1 MTTDPA
7 SGGDSL
13 RPDGPAPQQPQQAPQ
28 QPQAPQPPQYGQA
41 QPHSPQASP
50 GYPQSQPSAQPYG
63 SGAPN
68 GYPQAPH
75 GQQHSAPQY
84 GQAPN
89 GQHNSGPQYGQAQPQ
104 QGTGP
109 APHGQAPN
117 GSASKNEYFDFT
129 GYRFRMPTAWPG
141 SIGDAIP
148 SFRSGISG
156 IFQTSHM
163 PMDARIGYWVW
174 LVGCALAIIGWV
186 FAMGTILIGI
196 LFNPVILMATGMMS
210 FFGDF
215 RWGVI
220 FFYVASMLFSLIVLL
235 IQLSLTLRIREGDE
249 WARMALT
256 ILTVLSIVYAII
268 LTAAGLESGGAG
280 AIVTSVLSL
289 LLLAFFWLPKA
300 NAWFLQ
306 IADGQASPARPARH

>member
-1 MTTDPA
+1 
-7 SGGDSL
+7 
-13 RPDGPAPQQPQQAPQ
+13 
-28 QPQAPQPPQYGQA
+28 
-41 QPHSPQASP
+41 
-50 GYPQSQPSAQPYG
+50 
-63 SGAPN
+63 
-68 GYPQAPH
+68 
-75 GQQHSAPQY
+75 
-84 GQAPN
+84 
-89 GQHNSGPQYGQAQPQ
+89 
-104 QGTGP
+104 
-109 APHGQAPN
+109 
-117 GSASKNEYFDFT
+117 
-129 GYRFRMPTAWPG
+129 MPTAWPG

-174 LVGCALAIIGWV
+174 LVGCVLAIIGWV

>member
-13 RPDGPAPQQPQQAPQ
+13 RPDGPAPQQPQQPPA
-28 QPQAPQPPQYGQA
+28 PQAPQYG
-41 QPHSPQASP
+41 H
-50 GYPQSQPSAQPYG
+50 
-63 SGAPN
+63 APN
-68 GYPQAPH
+68 G
-75 GQQHSAPQY
+75 QHHPGPQY
-84 GQAPN
+84 GQAP
-89 GQHNSGPQYGQAQPQ
+89 PQ
-104 QGTGP
+104 QGFGP

-117 GSASKNEYFDFT
+117 GSAPKNEYFDFT
-129 GYRFRMPTAWPG
+129 GYRFRMPTAWPR
-141 SIGDAIP
+141 SIGEAIP

-174 LVGCALAIIGWV
+174 LVGCVLAIIGWV

-256 ILTVLSIVYAII
+256 ILTVLSIIYAII

-280 AIVTSVLSL
+280 AIVTSILSL
-289 LLLAFFWLPKA
+289 LLLAFFWMPKA

-306 IADGQASPARPARH
+306 IADGQTPPARPARH

>member
-1 MTTDPA
+1 MTSDPA

-28 QPQAPQPPQYGQA
+28 QPQAPWQPQYGQP

-63 SGAPN
+63 SDAPN
-68 GYPQAPH
+68 GYPQAPN
-75 GQQHSAPQY
+75 GQQHSVPQY
-84 GQAPN
+84 GQSPN
-89 GQHNSGPQYGQAQPQ
+89 GQHNPGPQYGQAQPQ
-104 QGTGP
+104 QGFGP

-117 GSASKNEYFDFT
+117 GSAPKNEYFDFT
-129 GYRFRMPTAWPG
+129 GYRFRMPTAWPK

-156 IFQTSHM
+156 TFQTSHM

-174 LVGCALAIIGWV
+174 LVGCVLAIIGWV

-280 AIVTSVLSL
+280 AIVTSILSL
-289 LLLAFFWLPKA
+289 LLLAFFWMPKA

-306 IADGQASPARPARH
+306 IADGQAPPARPARH